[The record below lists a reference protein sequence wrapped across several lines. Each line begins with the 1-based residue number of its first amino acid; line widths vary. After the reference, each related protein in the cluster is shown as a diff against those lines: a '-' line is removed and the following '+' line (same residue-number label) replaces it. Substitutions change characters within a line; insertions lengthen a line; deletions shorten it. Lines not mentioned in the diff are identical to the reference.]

1 MNQYDWVQ
9 YNWKLLIFIYVCE
22 LLFLF
27 LKSEIFSVTTK
38 HKKWNLFHMIYNS
51 LNNFIIK

>member
-51 LNNFIIK
+51 LNNFIIE